1 VNVKV
6 LYFALARD
14 LTSTRSEAINVPEGT
29 SVRELVRSLG
39 ALHPALGK
47 LKDSV
52 KCSVNLS
59 IVTPETTLTDGDEVG
74 VLPPVAG
81 G

>member
-1 VNVKV
+1 MNVKV

-14 LTSTRSEAINVPEGT
+14 LTLTRSEAITVPEGT
-29 SVRELVRSLG
+29 SVRELLRSLG
-39 ALHPALGK
+39 ARHPALGK
-47 LKDSV
+47 LKDSI

-59 IVTPETTLTDGDEVG
+59 IATPETTLMDGDEVG